1 MRQERID
8 LGVLL
13 VITVCTSSASR
24 AVAHPGSGIVV
35 DENGRV
41 YFTDTGRGVWR
52 VEGDG
57 KLTLISKSAM
67 HWMTIDREGKFAD
80 APEEF
85 GEWFGRLTPR
95 GHKPT
100 LISCSDFPCVVGKD
114 GDLYF
119 AKMHGLT
126 ILRRTPDGRESV
138 LVSRENF
145 GIDASRPVGVL
156 GMACGADG
164 AIYLVTLDSLN
175 RTVGSGEHVVYAVGT
190 DGSIR
195 TIAKDFVK
203 DKLPESDRHP
213 EVRPEYCRGISVD
226 EKGNV
231 YVAVTGNRCVM
242 KLTAKGEASV
252 VLKAEKPWTPTG
264 VDVFRDE
271 VHVLEYDD
279 ETPTEGRNWPP
290 RIRKVARDGS
300 VTLLALVRREGE
312 PPAKSPTLPRQ

>member
-85 GEWFGRLTPR
+85 GEWFGRLTPK
-95 GHKPT
+95 GEKPT

-114 GDLYF
+114 GNLYS
-119 AKMHGLT
+119 AYMHSLK
-126 ILRRTPDGRESV
+126 IMRRTPDGRESI
-138 LVSRENF
+138 LVSPEKF
-145 GIDASRPVGVL
+145 GIDASRPIGVN
-156 GMACGADG
+156 GIACGPDG
-164 AIYLVTLDSLN
+164 SIYVISLDSLN
-175 RTVGSGEHVVYAVGT
+175 RQVGSGEHALFAVSM

-195 TIAKDFVK
+195 TLAKGFVK
-203 DKLPESDRHP
+203 EKLPENERHP
-213 EVRPEYCRGISVD
+213 EARPEYCRGMAVD
-226 EKGNV
+226 DQGNV
-231 YVAVTGNRCVM
+231 FIAVTGSRCVM
-242 KLTAKGEASV
+242 KLTQKGEASV
-252 VLKAEKPWTPTG
+252 ILKA
-264 VDVFRDE
+264 
-271 VHVLEYDD
+271 
-279 ETPTEGRNWPP
+279 
-290 RIRKVARDGS
+290 
-300 VTLLALVRREGE
+300 
-312 PPAKSPTLPRQ
+312 